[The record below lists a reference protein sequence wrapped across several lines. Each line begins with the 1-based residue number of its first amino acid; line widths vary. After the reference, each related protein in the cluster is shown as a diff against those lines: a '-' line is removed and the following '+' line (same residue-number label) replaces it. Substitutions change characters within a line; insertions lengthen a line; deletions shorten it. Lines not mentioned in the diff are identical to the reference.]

1 MTHEPEAGERILQI
15 LGTMPGVHRAVQLS
29 DGERRRAIE
38 LEERHEMSSVI
49 PVRNLGVRILA
60 ERDTCFALLKD
71 GTFRAPGVPTVFLV
85 EEDAPED
92 SPYALT
98 VAGQR
103 YAIVGEEVLSGRGP
117 YSETTIPLESSFV
130 IFPDRRRGVD
140 VPCLFLLPPISFP
153 ELEREAAALGIRD
166 IVSISPSLST
176 DALLRESFHFPLT
189 NDLATILIGCNRTG
203 D

>member
-1 MTHEPEAGERILQI
+1 MTRGPLAEEKI
-15 LGTMPGVHRAVQLS
+15 LGILRTIPGVHRAVRLS
-29 DGERRRAIE
+29 DAQRLRAVE

-49 PVRNLGVRILA
+49 PIRNLGMRMLA
-60 ERDTCFALLKD
+60 ERQACFALLKD
-71 GTFRAPGVPTVFLV
+71 ATFRPPKVPTVFLV
-85 EEDAPED
+85 EEDAPEG
-92 SPYALT
+92 SAHLLT
-98 VAGQR
+98 VAGRR

-117 YSETTIPLESSFV
+117 WSEPTIPLESSFV
-130 IFPDRRRGVD
+130 IFPERRRGAN

-153 ELEREAAALGIRD
+153 ELEGEAATLGIRD

-189 NDLATILIGCNRTG
+189 NNLATLLIGCNLSG

>member
-1 MTHEPEAGERILQI
+1 MTHEAPGGERILQI
-15 LGTMPGVHRAVQLS
+15 LGSMPGVHRAVQLS
-29 DGERRRAIE
+29 DEERRRAVE

-71 GTFRAPGVPTVFLV
+71 ATFRTPGVPTVFLV

-92 SPYALT
+92 CPHALT
-98 VAGQR
+98 VAGRR

-117 YSETTIPLESSFV
+117 YSERTIPLENSFV
-130 IFPDRRRGVD
+130 IFPDRRRGAD

-153 ELEREAAALGIRD
+153 ELEREAEALGIRD
-166 IVSISPSLST
+166 IVSVSPSLTT
-176 DALLRESFHFPLT
+176 DGLLRESFHFPLT

-203 D
+203 G